1 MEKKGELSDNHKAVV
16 RPQVNLLPPP
26 PPKPR
31 LDEDSDSAASTAN
44 SLVSSGGAASTDGE
58 NSLTS
63 FEGILL
69 NGIPHAVDIDAA
81 NDKCNDD
88 SRSNDSMKDSKSGV
102 KMKGMLADLLEKK
115 VVTKEPM
122 INGVMGKEIRISD
135 KGLEIVENHV
145 DKVLKQESE
154 SDPPTSEQIKLGVKR
169 SATVITEAQEAKKPL
184 LTAPVNGNAH
194 TSEPEDASNNE
205 TKVEPKVE
213 PPVVKQ
219 EPTPQPVRQL
229 IIAQPATSDAS
240 TSQPQQLIMAP
251 RQIIMAPGSLPQGQV
266 MISQGQLQGNA
277 QLKGQIIVQGAPR
290 QVLVQNSQVLVSSG
304 QVVSQPMFVSA
315 QSGGG
320 SQFIVTQAL
329 QGSVVSAS
337 GQSYVIA
344 QPQGMV
350 QGQQPT
356 VLVTQTP
363 QQQGTNAKTI
373 IILHQQAGGQKLM
386 TNQGQQVMV
395 QLPRS
400 AVQGGNI
407 QGITVQGGNAT
418 LQGMT
423 LSPGGQVTLAGNM
436 VARTVVTTTSGA
448 TLMQQAISR
457 TLAPAAVVTT
467 TLAQA
472 GVVKKTVPTTVV
484 AQANK
489 PSVVTTV
496 PQRPSTPRTPASDA
510 SDTKPATTTTV
521 VTSSNSN
528 TNTKPPE
535 TSPFLCEWR
544 GCMR

>member
-1 MEKKGELSDNHKAVV
+1 MPKVIRTQA
-16 RPQVNLLPPP
+16 NLLPPP

-44 SLVSSGGAASTDGE
+44 SLVSSGGAVSTDGE

-69 NGIPHAVDIDAA
+69 NGIPHATDTDAA
-81 NDKCNDD
+81 NDKSNDD
-88 SRSNDSMKDSKSGV
+88 SRSNDSTKDLKGGV

-145 DKVLKQESE
+145 DKVLKQENSSSSE
-154 SDPPTSEQIKLGVKR
+154 TQLTEQIKLGVKR
-169 SATVITEAQEAKKPL
+169 SATVITEAQDAKKPL
-184 LTAPVNGNAH
+184 LTPPINGNAH
-194 TSEPEDASNNE
+194 ASETEDISNNE
-205 TKVEPKVE
+205 MKVEPQEVKYE
-213 PPVVKQ
+213 PHMLKQ
-219 EPTPQPVRQL
+219 EVTPGPMRQL

-240 TSQPQQLIMAP
+240 TSQAQQIIMAP

-266 MISQGQLQGNA
+266 MISQGQLQGNS
-277 QLKGQIIVQGAPR
+277 QLKGQIIVQGGQR

-304 QVVSQPMFVSA
+304 QMVSQPMFVSA
-315 QSGGG
+315 QSGG
-320 SQFIVTQAL
+320 SQFIVTQAM

-337 GQSYVIA
+337 GQSYVIS
-344 QPQGMV
+344 QSQGL

-373 IILHQQAGGQKLM
+373 IILHQQGAGQKLV
-386 TNQGQQVMV
+386 TPQGQQVMV

-400 AVQGGNI
+400 AVQGGN
-407 QGITVQGGNAT
+407 TT
-418 LQGMT
+418 LQGLT
-423 LSPGGQVTLAGNM
+423 LSQGAGGQVTVTLPGNVPVM
-436 VARTVVTTTSGA
+436 ARTIMTTSGA
-448 TLMQQAISR
+448 TFVQQSLTR
-457 TLAPAAVVTT
+457 TLAPAGTMTKPVQTT
-467 TLAQA
+467 TQA
-472 GVVKKTVPTTVV
+472 VITNQVKKAFPSATPVCA
-484 AQANK
+484 AQANNR
-489 PSVVTTV
+489 PSMVSPT
-496 PQRPSTPRTPASDA
+496 PPRPSTPRTLASEA
-510 SDTKPATTTTV
+510 ENKVSNGPTTTTA
-521 VTSSNSN
+521 SNP
-528 TNTKPPE
+528 KPPE